1 MESVKVEAKVR
12 TEFTKGARTKLRESG
27 NVPAVFYIRGGET
40 KSIEIREGDMIPLVF
55 SPRMN
60 IIDLDLGDGEE
71 RQCIIKDVQYD
82 PVTDRIRHIDL
93 YGLTKG
99 QKLTLEIPVSFVG
112 SPIGVKSG
120 GVLQTPL
127 PRLSIECLP
136 RHIVEHIEV
145 DVAKLDVGDAFLVS
159 DLDYE
164 HLEFLH
170 PEDAAI
176 ASVVIPRQEL
186 PEEGEEGEEDEITEP
201 ELVGE
206 EKDEESDEENDE

>member
-27 NVPAVFYIRGGET
+27 NVPVVFYIRGGET
-40 KSIEIREGDMIPLVF
+40 KPLEIREGDMIPLVF

-60 IIDLDLGDGEE
+60 IIDLDIGDGET

-145 DVAKLDVGDAFLVS
+145 DVSNLDVGDAFLVG

-164 HLEFLH
+164 DLEFLH
-170 PEDAAI
+170 AEDAAI
-176 ASVVIPRQEL
+176 ASVVIPRQEI
-186 PEEGEEGEEDEITEP
+186 PEEGEEGEDEITEP

-206 EKDEESDEENDE
+206 EKDEESDGENAE